1 MEQKGFLDRVGGS
14 RNLSDRNR
22 FWNGMA
28 DSWCI
33 AGAGIYDERKEAE
46 DTSAHDGLYISS
58 GGGLVEY
65 SWRRKWNYAQIPLEE
80 VRTGT
85 DAVYLT
91 YNQRSIR
98 LGYTI
103 DEETGGVVQDITYA
117 EGTKVPVV
125 WADDRGECDP
135 KEKEL
140 AGLHFKVYSKDKINY
155 VQFRCEDV
163 VFRFTDSL
171 DTGKYEYVTINGK
184 VDELTNADTAA
195 LLPDSFLNGRGY
207 IWNRLF
213 HYYGSIRCWERD
225 QIHFC
230 LHFHRMIMWQ
240 KAKLGGEF
248 YQTITSNAHSLY
260 LQMAEQTGIP
270 SVLCLLVFAGIYLVQ
285 SWKLYRRKA
294 LTFEERNGRAIF
306 LAVSGY
312 LIAGLCWASS
322 VCTTP
327 FFWMLLGMGAATNKN
342 MKNF

>member
-1 MEQKGFLDRVGGS
+1 MMGCILVLGAVW
-14 RNLSDRNR
+14 
-22 FWNGMA
+22 WNT
-28 DSWCI
+28 
-33 AGAGIYDERKEAE
+33 AGAGNGI
-46 DTSAHDGLYISS
+46 TQ
-58 GGGLVEY
+58 
-65 SWRRKWNYAQIPLEE
+65 QIPLEE

-98 LGYTI
+98 FGYTI

-140 AGLHFKVYSKDKINY
+140 AGLHFKVYSKDEINY

-184 VDELTNADTAA
+184 VDGLTNADTAA
-195 LLPDSFLNGRGY
+195 LLPDTFLNGRGY
-207 IWNRLF
+207 IWNRTVPLLRNHPLLGTGPDTF
-213 HYYGSIRCWERD
+213 LLAFPQNDYVA
-225 QIHFC
+225 
-230 LHFHRMIMWQ
+230 

-248 YQTITSNAHSLY
+248 FQTITSNAHSLY

-294 LTFEERNGRAIF
+294 LTFEERSGRAIF

-327 FFWMLLGMGAATNKN
+327 FFWMLLGMGAAINKN